1 MTVTS
6 QQDPASAFCLRKA
19 HKTFVSSK
27 NVLILDES
35 GIRVDMEFSSVILGH
50 VRGGSSGNISE
61 SDQPLP
67 EFPGDWTAAQL
78 RNVVRSNYIP
88 GDERP
93 ADFDI
98 QDSSDSAASQQG
110 RITFL
115 NVLDLLRQYSVP
127 SVDLRHP
134 AGTTLSLD
142 GESVSAEKEADRGN
156 IIPRHYNH
164 ALGGGYSAIVIR
176 HLTTDDVH
184 EVNSDHDNL
193 MNKEPALVTPSG
205 TVVAFKKI
213 SPRPSTQGAT
223 EVALDSEAF
232 RTICREIEVCRHP
245 LLLKHENICK
255 VLYVVWT
262 LNETLPW
269 IALELAMYG
278 TLEDVLTAPGEG
290 PTFKQKLN
298 LTIDIALGLAA
309 LHHTGVV
316 HGDLK
321 PANILVNGHPTR
333 QIVGQLSDF
342 GGSAKIGETDPSI
355 ATPIWLAP
363 EACISCPC
371 IDWRLADTWS
381 YGLVVASIWSRDKEI
396 RKATSS
402 CYLEHLLSEDLEP
415 QMRDARILL
424 LKIALDSSPDSILFR
439 LDTFPSCVAPILSMA
454 LSCQSTNRKPV
465 QALVDQDL
473 GLCFAI
479 LGRERQIDY
488 SHSPVPKALP
498 FKVWSHGYRSRT
510 DTYKQIV
517 YQQFVKASSSLLIAM
532 FSEEGLL
539 EDLFQQNPDH
549 VEYHRDQHL
558 PVSSQLWIQY
568 ANKALS
574 IVIVNRLRV
583 DREAIIAFQV
593 AMSNCC
599 ELGAESNEAEFMAW
613 VYAAA
618 KGGHNNALWMLPLLE
633 ESCITS
639 YGNGQFL
646 KACLVVGSCIG
657 SVSCLI
663 VLERIDRDL
672 YESTLAAIRSR
683 ERPDLE
689 TGIPETTEA
698 FKRFLDAPC
707 LSLSTCS
714 LVDALGSHN
723 DKRARSILEASVT
736 DVTAMVDEHGRN
748 ILHKLTYLRD
758 KDTEGLALL
767 AYVQGAA
774 LQQVAASTQTTTH
787 LLYYQQIGGTPI
799 CWATLNNMPCL
810 VKQLLELHEDTATVI
825 EDFLRMSF
833 AAAQL
838 HQYEVLQ
845 LIISQFERT
854 PELMIDQN
862 SSQDKQWLMQA
873 LLGAAL
879 TSAGTLPFARR
890 IVHGKGF
897 DKARSDTLRML
908 LSEGADPLLPGAGF
922 VDYTFQKFA
931 MCPVDLAIANKDED
945 SLELLLAKIRD
956 STDQY
961 EVQDVMHGKLVVCLM
976 RNSLKCLRVV
986 LDIFPQLVNPPV
998 TNSGSSPTL
1007 TPLNLAADNPI
1018 PEYAL
1023 ALLKAGADVTVCY
1036 KGFSPLARA
1045 LVGGHLATA
1054 EVIFKYCSNID
1065 IERTFSY
1072 NENTGVSMSGRL
1084 MSTWHTGQK
1093 GRSRVDAMKWLHEK
1107 GGAYFDHH
1115 VSGSLPVWGT
1125 ILFYR
1130 ASSSTEQ
1137 ASLDNLMLTTLFDMF
1152 PDKIDVADE
1161 DGLFPIH
1168 RATINGH
1175 HRAVELLLDR
1185 CVDIDAETVGRSDA
1199 SEVTFPEGR
1208 TALSLAVERAARKAP
1223 HDILSG
1229 GRYEIKRW
1237 RATMKGIVELLS
1249 SRGGTFGKHP
1259 SGIDYWHSL
1268 EQDFSLI
1275 TVSTLDESYEDDEL
1289 QWGEDVWPKRVPNN
1303 GDSPQGQ
1310 EWRGTSS
1317 NPKLRSADRSGF
1329 AQDTFL
1335 RRYPQHP
1342 MGDEEK
1348 ETFARY
1354 KKWLLEKTRLRVDLY
1369 RRHSFEWNTVGQ
1381 NEQVGDSSPWFSDWE
1396 RWHSLSSVQTACSPD
1411 VGGMAENDTCQ
1422 VSRKNMLVLPYS

>member
-298 LTIDIALGLAA
+298 LTIDIALDLAA

-355 ATPIWLAP
+355 ATPICSQL
-363 EACISCPC
+363 
-371 IDWRLADTWS
+371 
-381 YGLVVASIWSRDKEI
+381 
-396 RKATSS
+396 
-402 CYLEHLLSEDLEP
+402 H
-415 QMRDARILL
+415 
-424 LKIALDSSPDSILFR
+424 
-439 LDTFPSCVAPILSMA
+439 
-454 LSCQSTNRKPV
+454 
-465 QALVDQDL
+465 
-473 GLCFAI
+473 
-479 LGRERQIDY
+479 
-488 SHSPVPKALP
+488 
-498 FKVWSHGYRSRT
+498 KVWSHGYRSRT

-657 SVSCLI
+657 SVPCLI

-689 TGIPETTEA
+689 TRIPETTEA

-787 LLYYQQIGGTPI
+787 LLYYQQISGTPI

-1381 NEQVGDSSPWFSDWE
+1381 NEQVGDSSPWFSDWK
-1396 RWHSLSSVQTACSPD
+1396 RWHSLSSVQTVCSPD

>member
-298 LTIDIALGLAA
+298 LTIDIALDLAA

-355 ATPIWLAP
+355 ATPICSQL
-363 EACISCPC
+363 
-371 IDWRLADTWS
+371 
-381 YGLVVASIWSRDKEI
+381 
-396 RKATSS
+396 
-402 CYLEHLLSEDLEP
+402 H
-415 QMRDARILL
+415 
-424 LKIALDSSPDSILFR
+424 
-439 LDTFPSCVAPILSMA
+439 
-454 LSCQSTNRKPV
+454 
-465 QALVDQDL
+465 
-473 GLCFAI
+473 
-479 LGRERQIDY
+479 
-488 SHSPVPKALP
+488 
-498 FKVWSHGYRSRT
+498 KVWSHGYRSRT

-657 SVSCLI
+657 SVPCLI

-689 TGIPETTEA
+689 TRIPETTEA

-787 LLYYQQIGGTPI
+787 LLYYQQISGTPI

-1329 AQDTFL
+1329 AQDIFL

-1396 RWHSLSSVQTACSPD
+1396 RWHSLSSVQTAYSPD

>member
-355 ATPIWLAP
+355 ATPICSQL
-363 EACISCPC
+363 
-371 IDWRLADTWS
+371 
-381 YGLVVASIWSRDKEI
+381 
-396 RKATSS
+396 
-402 CYLEHLLSEDLEP
+402 H
-415 QMRDARILL
+415 
-424 LKIALDSSPDSILFR
+424 
-439 LDTFPSCVAPILSMA
+439 
-454 LSCQSTNRKPV
+454 
-465 QALVDQDL
+465 
-473 GLCFAI
+473 
-479 LGRERQIDY
+479 
-488 SHSPVPKALP
+488 
-498 FKVWSHGYRSRT
+498 KVWSHGYRSRT

-657 SVSCLI
+657 SVPCLI

-689 TGIPETTEA
+689 TRIPETTEA

-787 LLYYQQIGGTPI
+787 LLYYQQISGTPI